1 MGVNKKTPQK
11 AQQEPK
17 KTRALNPAAQE
28 LGRLHR
34 RTANEI
40 KNQNLES
47 GAAAKT
53 EDRPL

>member
-17 KTRALNPAAQE
+17 KTRALNLAAQE